1 MYIIL
6 YISAGLQLH
15 LLKKEASRVITRSEA
30 CQKFRFF
37 CTEELV
43 FLVTL
48 NIESKK
54 NIRSC

>member
-48 NIESKK
+48 NI
-54 NIRSC
+54 